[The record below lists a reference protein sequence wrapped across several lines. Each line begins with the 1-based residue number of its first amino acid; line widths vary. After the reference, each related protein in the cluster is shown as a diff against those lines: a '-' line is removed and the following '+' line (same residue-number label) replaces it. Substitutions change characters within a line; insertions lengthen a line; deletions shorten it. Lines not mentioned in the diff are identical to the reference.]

1 MFVPKVSMSVSY
13 TLLICKQDAF
23 TGKILINLSIN
34 TLLALKQELHKL
46 LGRVWLRNFVW
57 VIILAREF

>member
-1 MFVPKVSMSVSY
+1 MFVPKVSMSVNY
-13 TLLICKQDAF
+13 ILLICKLNAF

-34 TLLALKQELHKL
+34 TLLAPKQELLKL

-57 VIILAREF
+57 VITSAREF

>member
-1 MFVPKVSMSVSY
+1 MFVPKVSMSVNY
-13 TLLICKQDAF
+13 ILLICKQNAF

-34 TLLALKQELHKL
+34 TLLGPKQELLKL

-57 VIILAREF
+57 VITSAREF